1 MFPPV
6 TAGNTHHPETL
17 MLVIDGSRGEGGGQI
32 LRTALAMSLLT
43 KTPIQIHKIR
53 ANRKPK
59 PGLQPQHLMG
69 VRAAAEIGNARVD
82 GDRIGSSALSFIP
95 GDITGGDYRFPIRT
109 AGATSLVLHTVY
121 LPLFLGAKEPSRVII
136 EGGTHVSHSP
146 CYHFLERT
154 WAKYLGRLG
163 LPITLRMNR
172 PGFYPRGGGE
182 IEATINPVEKVSAVN
197 FTDSVTH
204 TRAEVVGAVAGLDAD
219 VGKRLARKAT
229 VLLRDQGLEVES
241 SVEEWENGP
250 AAIVMITLPGGPVPA
265 LVSGLGSRGKPADAV
280 AADAV
285 AELKPHLASHA
296 PVDPHSADQLL
307 LPLAFADGESV
318 FHVSEVTQHLLTN
331 ADVIQMFGRATV
343 EIEGEEGA
351 PGLVRVRPR
360 G

>member
-1 MFPPV
+1 
-6 TAGNTHHPETL
+6 

-59 PGLQPQHLMG
+59 PGLQPQHLMC
-69 VRAAAEIGNARVD
+69 VRAAAEIGDARVS
-82 GDRIGSSALSFIP
+82 GDSLGSSALSFIP
-95 GDITGGDYRFPIRT
+95 GEITGGEYRFPIRT

-121 LPLFLGAKEPSRVII
+121 LPLLLGAKEPSRVVI

-154 WAKYLGRLG
+154 WAKYMSRLG
-163 LPITLRMNR
+163 IPITLQMNR

-182 IEATINPVEKVSAVN
+182 IEAKITPVETVTAVN
-197 FTDSVTH
+197 FTEPVTH
-204 TRAEVVGAVAGLDAD
+204 THAEVVGAVAGLDAD
-219 VGKRLARKAT
+219 IGKRMARKAT
-229 VLLRDQGLEVES
+229 VMLRDLGLDVES
-241 SVEEWENGP
+241 SVEEWPGGP
-250 AAIVMITLPGGPVPA
+250 AAVVLVTLPGGPVPT
-265 LVSGLGSRGKPADAV
+265 LVSGLGSRGKPADVV

-307 LPLAFADGESV
+307 LPLAFAAGESI
-318 FHVSEVTQHLLTN
+318 FRVSEVTQHLLTN
-331 ADVIQMFGRATV
+331 AEVIQMFGKATV
-343 EIEGEEGA
+343 EVEGEEGS
-351 PGLVRVRPR
+351 PGTVRIRPH
-360 G
+360 

>member
-1 MFPPV
+1 
-6 TAGNTHHPETL
+6 

-32 LRTALAMSLLT
+32 LRTALSMSLLT
-43 KTPIQIHKIR
+43 KTPVQIHKIR

-59 PGLQPQHLMG
+59 PGLQPQHLMS

-82 GDRIGSSALSFIP
+82 GDRIGSGALTFIP
-95 GDITGGDYRFPIRT
+95 GDMKGGEYRFPIRT

-121 LPLFLGAKEPSRVII
+121 LPLFLGAKEPSRIVI

-154 WAKYLGRLG
+154 WATYLGRLG

-182 IEATINPVEKVSAVN
+182 IEAAITPVENISAVN
-197 FTDSVTH
+197 FTDAVTRP
-204 TRAEVVGAVAGLDAD
+204 RAEVIGAVAGLDTD
-219 VGKRLARKAT
+219 IGKRLARKAT

-241 SVEEWENGP
+241 AVEEWQNGP
-250 AAIVMITLPGGPVPA
+250 AAVVLITLFGGPVPTLA
-265 LVSGLGSRGKPADAV
+265 AGLGSRGKPADAV

-285 AELKPHLASHA
+285 DEVKRHIASHA

-331 ADVIQMFGRATV
+331 AEVIQMFGTATIV
-343 EIEGEEGA
+343 IEGEDGA